1 MSCLPVCQCA
11 VGESQTV
18 TKDSST
24 VHLQYMSFP
33 SSWYPEVLFNLTTCW
48 HGEHSRKGI
57 SEGHWAGINLIPDE
71 IAPHP
76 HPRLTCERT
85 PDTDARHGCPT
96 LSVNLVTSHSH
107 TLGFSQPATLGR
119 LGVLILITIAALP
132 FPSLPFLSL
141 PLLSPPY
148 PDTYFLGLD
157 GLNCSQSF
165 TLSQWLFL
173 D

>member
-1 MSCLPVCQCA
+1 MTHTQVTMTPRPALNYCVLRSSLYASGVLISSDWRENKNMSCLPVCQCA
-11 VGESQTV
+11 VGETQTV

-76 HPRLTCERT
+76 HPCLTCERM
-85 PDTDARHGCPT
+85 PDTDARHCQWT
-96 LSVNLVTSHSH
+96 WSRHTVTHW
-107 TLGFSQPATLGR
+107 
-119 LGVLILITIAALP
+119 V
-132 FPSLPFLSL
+132 FLSQQHWE
-141 PLLSPPY
+141 
-148 PDTYFLGLD
+148 G
-157 GLNCSQSF
+157 
-165 TLSQWLFL
+165 
-173 D
+173 